1 MLSQFE
7 REEQGRFSE
16 AAARQEIYAQQR
28 DALRQR
34 QMDLALMANRCTT
47 VLKVLAGEEFLE
59 RMARVDLL
67 IEEFCTLRAESAT
80 PRDHFNR
87 VEEMMAGNAAL

>member
-34 QMDLALMANRCTT
+34 QLELALMANRCTT
-47 VLKVLAGEEFLE
+47 VCNVLVGQEFVD
-59 RMARVDLL
+59 RMAKVDLL
-67 IEEFCTLRAESAT
+67 IEELCALRAESAT
-80 PRDHFNR
+80 PSGHFHR
-87 VEEMMAGNAAL
+87 VEEMMASNVAL